1 MDAEL
6 EWDRLAAE
14 AAALAAQGAYKMSD
28 RDAMKSVDAKELEV
42 VWKFYTEIGALERHF
57 SQLQNQ
63 YRTLASTWLLATFAA
78 IGFLISKQGLIISI
92 DVLLLVAGIG
102 IAAGIGITL
111 LWNLDL
117 MAYHPLLFAYFRE
130 GLNLEREYPW
140 LPQARTNIRE
150 RMKGRGVTDRI
161 SLFYI
166 AADTVTLAIAGFSLA
181 CWSYKHGIIIVVM
194 IGVLWLSLMAILGL
208 YMFRS
213 ARRVTERTP
222 GEEERLAAR

>member
-1 MDAEL
+1 
-6 EWDRLAAE
+6 
-14 AAALAAQGAYKMSD
+14 MSD
-28 RDAMKSVDAKELEV
+28 REAIQSVDAKEFER
-42 VWKFYTEIGALERHF
+42 VWKFYTEIGALECHF
-57 SQLQNQ
+57 SKLQNQ
-63 YRTLASTWLLATFAA
+63 YRTLASTWLLAAFAA
-78 IGFLISKQGLIISI
+78 TGFLISKQDLIISI
-92 DVLLLVAGIG
+92 DALLLVAGIG

-111 LWNLDL
+111 LGNLDL

-130 GLNLEREYPW
+130 GLNLERDYPW

-166 AADTVTLAIAGFSLA
+166 AAESVTLSIAGFSLA
-181 CWSYKHGIIIVVM
+181 CLSYIHVGIIIAVL
-194 IGVLWLSLMAILGL
+194 IGVLWSSLMVILGL

-222 GEEERLAAR
+222 GEEEG